1 MCTERH
7 SCPAQERSS
16 LALLNQ
22 LNSRNTS
29 GGMCVCV
36 GRGHVIPASQDKQ
49 AESWGGEQG
58 TGPITVERKEG
69 PDARTGKY
77 PIAGGGGHN

>member
-1 MCTERH
+1 MCTEKR
-7 SCPAQERSS
+7 SCHAQERSS

-29 GGMCVCV
+29 GGMCVC
-36 GRGHVIPASQDKQ
+36 GGGHVIPASQDKQ

-58 TGPITVERKEG
+58 TCPITAERKEG
-69 PDARTGKY
+69 PDARTGKC